1 MNALFIYVAHYFSS
15 MLQEITTL
23 RSHIDAELPAVTSA
37 ELLEQFRLRH
47 LVKKGTL
54 TALMER
60 LREVPK
66 EDKPFVGKALNEL
79 RQYVDQEFAR
89 LKEQFDTAHNVSKLL
104 DVTLPGRRRKKGS
117 VHPVQQT
124 LDGILSVFRKMGFSV
139 AEAADLEDDYHN
151 FEALNFAPDHPARDM
166 QDTFFIKDERSDL
179 LLRTH
184 TSSVQIR
191 MMQSQTPPIRS
202 VMPGRVYRNEA
213 VSARSLA
220 EFHQVEGLCIDKN
233 VTFAELKG
241 TIITFAKEMYG
252 SSSKFR
258 FRPSYFPFTEPSAEV
273 DISCYLCGGKG
284 CRICKYSGWL
294 EICGC
299 GMVHPNVLKNCN
311 IDPEV
316 YSGYAFGFG
325 IERVTMLRT
334 GIDDIRLLYEND
346 VRVLEQF

>member
-1 MNALFIYVAHYFSS
+1 

-23 RSHIDAELPAVTSA
+23 RSQIEAELPAVTSA

-66 EDKPFVGKALNEL
+66 EDKPLVGKALNEL
-79 RQYVDQEFAR
+79 RQFVDQEFTR
-89 LKEQFDTAHNVSKLL
+89 LKEQFDSVQSTSKLI
-104 DVTLPGRRRKKGS
+104 DVTLPGRREKRGS

-213 VSARSLA
+213 VSARALA

>member
-1 MNALFIYVAHYFSS
+1 

-23 RSHIDAELPAVTSA
+23 RSQIEAELPAVTSA

-66 EDKPFVGKALNEL
+66 EDKPLVGKSLNEL
-79 RQYVDQEFAR
+79 RQFVDQEFAR
-89 LKEQFDTAHNVSKLL
+89 LKEQLDGAQSTSKLI
-104 DVTLPGRRRKKGS
+104 DVTLPGRREKRGS

-151 FEALNFAPDHPARDM
+151 FEALNFAADHPARDM

-213 VSARSLA
+213 VSARALA

>member
-1 MNALFIYVAHYFSS
+1 
-15 MLQEITTL
+15 MLQEISNL
-23 RSHIDAELPAVTSA
+23 RTRIESELPTITSS
-37 ELLEQFRLRH
+37 ELLEQFRLNH

-54 TALMER
+54 VALMER

-66 EDKPFVGKALNEL
+66 EDKPSVGKELNLL
-79 RQYVDQEFAR
+79 RVFAEQEFAR
-89 LKEQFDTAHNVSKLL
+89 LKEQYEAAKTKTQKLDL
-104 DVTLPGRRRKKGS
+104 TLSGRRSKQGS

-124 LDGILSVFRKMGFSV
+124 LDGILSVFGKMGFSV

-191 MMQSQTPPIRS
+191 MMQSQPPPIRS

-220 EFHQVEGLCIDKN
+220 EFHQVEGLCIDTN

-252 SSSKFR
+252 ASSKFR

-284 CRICKYSGWL
+284 CRVCKYSGWL

-299 GMVHPNVLKNCN
+299 GMVHPAVLKNCN
-311 IDPEV
+311 IDPEI

>member
-1 MNALFIYVAHYFSS
+1 

-23 RSHIDAELPAVTSA
+23 KSQIEAELPAVTSA

-66 EDKPFVGKALNEL
+66 EDKPLVGKALNEL
-79 RQYVDQEFAR
+79 RQFVDQEFSR
-89 LKEQFDTAHNVSKLL
+89 LKEEFDGAQSISKLI
-104 DVTLPGRRRKKGS
+104 DVTLPGRRKKRGS

-220 EFHQVEGLCIDKN
+220 EFHQVEGLCIDTN

>member
-1 MNALFIYVAHYFSS
+1 

-23 RSHIDAELPAVTSA
+23 KSQIEAELPAVTSA

-66 EDKPFVGKALNEL
+66 EDKPLVGKALNEL
-79 RQYVDQEFAR
+79 RQFVDQEFTR
-89 LKEQFDTAHNVSKLL
+89 LKEQFDSAQSASKLI
-104 DVTLPGRRRKKGS
+104 DVTLPGRREKRGS

-220 EFHQVEGLCIDKN
+220 EFHQVEGLCIDTN

>member
-1 MNALFIYVAHYFSS
+1 

-23 RSHIDAELPAVTSA
+23 RSQIEAELPAVTSA

-66 EDKPFVGKALNEL
+66 EDKPLVGKSLNEL
-79 RQYVDQEFAR
+79 RQFVDQEFAC
-89 LKEQFDTAHNVSKLL
+89 LKEQLDGAQSASKLI
-104 DVTLPGRRRKKGS
+104 DVTLPGRREKRGS

-202 VMPGRVYRNEA
+202 VMPGREYRNEA
-213 VSARSLA
+213 VSARALA

-273 DISCYLCGGKG
+273 DISCYLCDGKG

>member
-1 MNALFIYVAHYFSS
+1 
-15 MLQEITTL
+15 MLQEITNL
-23 RSHIDAELPAVTSA
+23 RSQIENDINSISSSET
-37 ELLEQFRLRH
+37 LEQFRLVH

-54 TALMER
+54 QGLIER

-66 EDKPFVGKALNEL
+66 EDKPAVGKELNLL
-79 RQYVDQEFAR
+79 RVFAESEFNR
-89 LKEQFDTAHNVSKLL
+89 LKEKFESSKNQTIKIDLTL
-104 DVTLPGRRRKKGS
+104 DGRQGKKGS
-117 VHPVQQT
+117 VHPIMQT
-124 LDGILSVFRKMGFSV
+124 LDEILAVFRKMGFSV
-139 AEAADLEDDYHN
+139 AESADLEDDYHN
-151 FEALNFAPDHPARDM
+151 FEALNFAADHPARDM
-166 QDTFFIKDERSDL
+166 QDTFFIKDERNDL

-191 MMQSQTPPIRS
+191 LMQSQQPPIRS

-299 GMVHPNVLKNCN
+299 GMVHPNVLKNCK
-311 IDPEV
+311 IDPEI